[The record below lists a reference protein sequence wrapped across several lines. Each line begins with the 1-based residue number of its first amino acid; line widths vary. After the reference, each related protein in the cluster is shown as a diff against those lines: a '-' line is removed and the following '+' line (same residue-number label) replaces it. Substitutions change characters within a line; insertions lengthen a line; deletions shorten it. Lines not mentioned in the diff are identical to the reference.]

1 MPASSPAAAR
11 MQPSSV
17 PASPSPAAAGRS
29 ARTVCRAVVHIGDS
43 TSDGLISPD
52 YLPNPQRRI
61 GAQYG
66 RVGVTRFI
74 PEISG
79 GTSIV
84 ETSSG
89 QANAYTVA
97 QQLVHTGYRGCWVLA
112 LGTNDTA
119 DVAIGSVVSRPG
131 RIRQMMALIGS
142 QPVMWVNVKSLL
154 ATGPYSEADM
164 TAWNADLMRACARY
178 PNMRV
183 YDWASVVKNDWFISD
198 GIHFT
203 SRGYAARAHRIA
215 HALAAAFPRG
225 GRRAGTPQAG
235 QQGTPRSSCLV
246 H

>member
-1 MPASSPAAAR
+1 
-11 MQPSSV
+11 
-17 PASPSPAAAGRS
+17 
-29 ARTVCRAVVHIGDS
+29 VHIGDS

-52 YLPNPQRRI
+52 YLPNPRRRI
-61 GAQYG
+61 GAQYA
-66 RVGVTRFI
+66 RVGVTKFI

-97 QQLVHTGYRGCWVLA
+97 QQLVHDGYRGCWVLA

-119 DVAIGSVVSRPG
+119 DVAIGSVVSRPA
-131 RIRQMMALIGS
+131 RIRQMMSLIGS
-142 QPVMWVNVKSLL
+142 QPVMWVNVKSLV
-154 ATGPYSEADM
+154 ATGPYSESDM
-164 TAWNADLMRACARY
+164 LAWNAALIRACARY

-183 YDWASVVKNDWFISD
+183 YDWASVVKDNWFISD

-215 HALAAAFPRG
+215 RALATAFPRG
-225 GRRAGTPQAG
+225 GRQAGTPQAG
-235 QQGTPRSSCLV
+235 QQGTPQPACLV

>member
-1 MPASSPAAAR
+1 
-11 MQPSSV
+11 
-17 PASPSPAAAGRS
+17 
-29 ARTVCRAVVHIGDS
+29 VHIGDS

-52 YLPNPQRRI
+52 YLPSPRRRI
-61 GAQYG
+61 GAQYA

-89 QANAYTVA
+89 QPNTYAVA
-97 QQLVHTGYRGCWVLA
+97 QQLIHDGYRGCWVLA

-119 DVAIGSVVSRPG
+119 DVAIGSVVSRPA
-131 RIRQMMALIGS
+131 RIRQMMSVIGNH
-142 QPVMWVNVKSLL
+142 PVMWVNVKSLL
-154 ATGPYSEADM
+154 ATGPYSESDM
-164 TAWNADLMRACARY
+164 LAWNAALTRACARY

-183 YDWASVVKNDWFISD
+183 YDWASVVKNSWFISD

-215 HALAAAFPRG
+215 RALAAAFPRG

-235 QQGTPRSSCLV
+235 QQGTPQPACLV